1 MIQFSL
7 EQMETIR
14 HVRSLH
20 PLLVSSRN
28 TTCGEERCVTT
39 PKGRVA
45 DYHVRLLAKRH
56 VFTQI
61 VPAF

>member
-1 MIQFSL
+1 
-7 EQMETIR
+7 METIR